1 LFSRDDSECFPELF
15 WGVLWNS
22 GIESAGRDDE
32 APCLLPPTDGIE
44 KVGGARQ
51 QVEHISPQFSPY
63 FSERFMGRGLR
74 TDVIIYKC
82 ICD

>member
-1 LFSRDDSECFPELF
+1 MFSRAFLE
-15 WGVLWNS
+15 GVLWNS

-51 QVEHISPQFSPY
+51 QVEHISLLSFPLLL
-63 FSERFMGRGLR
+63 EE
-74 TDVIIYKC
+74 IYGAWASG
-82 ICD
+82 

>member
-22 GIESAGRDDE
+22 GIESGGRDDE

-51 QVEHISPQFSPY
+51 QVEHISLLSFSPTSRRDLWGVG
-63 FSERFMGRGLR
+63 FGLMS
-74 TDVIIYKC
+74 
-82 ICD
+82 